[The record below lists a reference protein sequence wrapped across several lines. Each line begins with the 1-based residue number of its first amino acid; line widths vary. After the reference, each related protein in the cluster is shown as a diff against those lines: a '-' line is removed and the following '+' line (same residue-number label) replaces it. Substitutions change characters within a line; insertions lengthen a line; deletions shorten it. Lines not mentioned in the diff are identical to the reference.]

1 MIMMLPPPSLL
12 EDWTMPIK
20 LYSSAFLFVL
30 LCFSAQGCSQTCDQL
45 CEENAYYIQGCL
57 ETWDALW
64 SDLGYDGRILVAG
77 GDGQEEALSGGPG
90 EEYVQSCRSRYSEAM
105 GRSVPEE
112 QTSIRYECSQDLQ
125 ALAMSVGCFEYS
137 PNGLT
142 LDPTAN

>member
-1 MIMMLPPPSLL
+1 MWSRPCDIMLL
-12 EDWTMPIK
+12 SQRADVGADGNCEHVVP
-20 LYSSAFLFVL
+20 
-30 LCFSAQGCSQTCDQL
+30 CFIDGTH
-45 CEENAYYIQGCL
+45 YIQGCL

-125 ALAMSVGCFEYS
+125 SLAMSVGCYEYS